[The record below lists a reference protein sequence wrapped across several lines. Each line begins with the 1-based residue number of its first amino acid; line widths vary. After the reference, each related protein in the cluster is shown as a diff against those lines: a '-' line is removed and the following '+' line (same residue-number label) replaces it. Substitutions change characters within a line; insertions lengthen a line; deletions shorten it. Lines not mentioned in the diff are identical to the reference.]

1 MARIIGSVQ
10 YKKPKKTGNTPEEY
24 REYKKEYNK
33 KRNLKL
39 METKKKEWLAE
50 MAAEMAEKAE
60 MDRINFSPYDH
71 IKTLK
76 ITIDLF
82 GDEDDIEAL
91 ERFERDMRRAEM
103 VYADQSGDYSGL
115 KGMVFEEM

>member
-1 MARIIGSVQ
+1 MARTIGSVQ

-24 REYKKEYNK
+24 KEYKKQYNK
-33 KRNLKL
+33 KHNLKL
-39 METKKKEWLAE
+39 METKKKAWL
-50 MAAEMAEKAE
+50 AEMAEKAE

>member
-1 MARIIGSVQ
+1 MARTIGSIQ
-10 YKKPKKTGNTPEEY
+10 KKTKKTGNTPEEF
-24 REYKKEYNK
+24 REYKKQYNK
-33 KRNLKL
+33 KHT
-39 METKKKEWLAE
+39 EAKKKAWLAE
-50 MAAEMAEKAE
+50 MAEKMAEKAE